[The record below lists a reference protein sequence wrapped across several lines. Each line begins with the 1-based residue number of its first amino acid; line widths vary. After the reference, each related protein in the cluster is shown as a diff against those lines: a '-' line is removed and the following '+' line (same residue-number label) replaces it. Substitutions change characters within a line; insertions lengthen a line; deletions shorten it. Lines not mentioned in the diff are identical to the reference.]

1 MNGPDR
7 TLGRSVFEMLNTE
20 IPGVHW
26 VGSIPDRGL
35 ETILQSRIRD
45 RNPVH
50 PDTTDGVVID

>member
-1 MNGPDR
+1 MNGPDG
-7 TLGRSVFEMLNTE
+7 TLGGSVFEMLNTE

-26 VGSIPDRGL
+26 VGSIQDRRL

-50 PDTTDGVVID
+50 AETIDGVVID